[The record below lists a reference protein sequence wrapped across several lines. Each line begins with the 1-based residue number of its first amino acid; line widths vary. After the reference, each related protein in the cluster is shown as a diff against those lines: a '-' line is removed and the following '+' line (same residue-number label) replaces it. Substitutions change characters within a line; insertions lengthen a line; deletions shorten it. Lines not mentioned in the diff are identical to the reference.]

1 MHDRSARWCLLWTFD
16 IGVGVRVGTSQ
27 DRRDQRRA
35 AVRRTGPAPRR
46 RKRFLTLGRAVL
58 FVGIALVVGGVVK
71 LLLPSMTPL
80 LTAGLA
86 VALGAVPLIIDLLRE
101 LPERRR
107 ARGATMGPFAAAAF
121 VLLVVGG
128 GTAYVL
134 SWTIDR
140 ITSDETVRAQRLG
153 APVEGSLGPLVA
165 KVEKVEVTD
174 NFTKVTFTAVN
185 RSAIAAKVSVVDSC
199 RLIAGQAEFR
209 LDGLFDVLREPFFLD
224 VPGGGTIRKTFAFP
238 GTPEPGRTTVTM
250 TCGSVSWTG
259 SDAQWSGREF
269 VGRPLRVADIE
280 LAPAG

>member
-1 MHDRSARWCLLWTFD
+1 MS
-16 IGVGVRVGTSQ
+16 TSQ

-46 RKRFLTLGRAVL
+46 RRRFLTLGRAVL
-58 FVGIALVVGGVVK
+58 FGGIALVVGGVVK
-71 LLLPSMTPL
+71 LLVPAMTPL

-86 VALGAVPLIIDLLRE
+86 VALGAVPLIVDLLRE

-128 GTAYVL
+128 GTAYAL

-140 ITSDETVRAQRLG
+140 ITGGEGVRAQRLG
-153 APVEGSLGPLVA
+153 QPVEGTLGPLSL

-185 RSAIAAKVSVVDSC
+185 RGAMAAKVSVVDSC
-199 RLIAGQAEFR
+199 RLVAGESEFR

-224 VPGGGTIRKTFAFP
+224 VPGGAEVRGTFAFP

-250 TCGSVSWTG
+250 SCGSVSWTG
-259 SDAQWSGREF
+259 SDPRWPGRDF
-269 VGRPLRVADIE
+269 VGRPLRVADVE
-280 LAPAG
+280 LAPVG